1 MIDSKATRALRAIVN
16 LFTARLEYHSKVR
29 YRVVRKVGDRY
40 DLQAVRKGRWPDITH
55 VSVMPGAAGYDAS
68 VQLGSVVLVEFI
80 EGDGTLPVLTHFVGK
95 DQAKFIPISV
105 AIAGDDAAVA
115 LVGSLVRVAM
125 PPLLP
130 VTGTVSGAP
139 FTGVITLP
147 GQMLGTVQSGS
158 SKVKA
163 GR

>member
-1 MIDSKATRALRAIVN
+1 MIDSKASRALRAIVR
-16 LFTARLEYHSKVR
+16 LFTAKLEYHAKVR
-29 YRVVRKVGDRY
+29 YRVVRKVADRY

-68 VQLGSVVLVEFI
+68 VQLGSIVLVEFV
-80 EGDGTLPVLTHFVGK
+80 EGDATLPVITHFVGP
-95 DQAKFIPISV
+95 DQAKFVPISV
-105 AIAGDDAAVA
+105 SIAGADAAVA
-115 LVGSLVRVAM
+115 LVGSIVRVAM
-125 PPLLP
+125 PPILP
-130 VTGTVSGAP
+130 VAGTVSGAP
-139 FTGVITLP
+139 FVGTITLP